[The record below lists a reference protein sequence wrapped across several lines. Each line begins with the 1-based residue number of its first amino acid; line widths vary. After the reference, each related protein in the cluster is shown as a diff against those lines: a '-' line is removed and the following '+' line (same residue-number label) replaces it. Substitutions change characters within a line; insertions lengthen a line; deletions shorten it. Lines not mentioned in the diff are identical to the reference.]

1 MIAIDLNK
9 NEKKDLIRQYVNDSE
24 TIEAWEEFL
33 EEKDNGETLFI
44 IQAPKWLFD
53 EHSYFFTSL
62 DEAKEVLE
70 EVDKEFEVFKASNG
84 VIIIDNSLA
93 SYIEVDRAY
102 I

>member
-9 NEKKDLIRQYVNDSE
+9 NEKKDLIREYMNDSQA
-24 TIEAWEEFL
+24 IEAWEEFL

-44 IQAPKWLFD
+44 IQSPVWLFN

-62 DEAKEVLE
+62 EEAKEVLE
-70 EVDKEFEVFKASNG
+70 EVDEDFEVFKASNG

>member
-1 MIAIDLNK
+1 MIAIETNK
-9 NEKKDLIRQYVNDSE
+9 NERISLIKEYVNDSDA
-24 TIEAWEEFL
+24 IEAWKEFL
-33 EEKDNGETLFI
+33 EVKDNGESLFI

-53 EHSYFFTSL
+53 DHSYFFASL
-62 DEAKEVLE
+62 EEAKEVLE
-70 EVDKEFEVFKASNG
+70 EVDEDFEVFEASNG

>member
-9 NEKKDLIRQYVNDSE
+9 NEKKDLIREYVNDSQA
-24 TIEAWEEFL
+24 IEAWEEFL

-44 IQAPKWLFD
+44 IQSPVWLFD

-62 DEAKEVLE
+62 EEAKEVLE
-70 EVDKEFEVFKASNG
+70 EVDEDFEIFEASNG